1 MIGIGM
7 PISQSNT
14 ERILIALRLSVAA
27 INLHGGA
34 RFLARYE
41 S

>member
-14 ERILIALRLSVAA
+14 ERIPLLHLLSFSVNDLAELFVPVA
-27 INLHGGA
+27 
-34 RFLARYE
+34 F
-41 S
+41 